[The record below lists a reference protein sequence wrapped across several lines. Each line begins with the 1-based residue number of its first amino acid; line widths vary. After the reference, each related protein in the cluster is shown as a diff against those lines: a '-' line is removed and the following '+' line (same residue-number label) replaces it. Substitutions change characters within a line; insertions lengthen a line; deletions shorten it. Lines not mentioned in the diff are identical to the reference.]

1 MFHTS
6 RTFRTVTGVVALA
19 LAGTALAGCGSSSP
33 STDTKTVVIATHD
46 SWAMPASVLKDFT
59 KKTGYTVKIQQQGD
73 VGELTN
79 KLVLTKGS
87 PIADG
92 VYGIDNTFATRA
104 SDEGVLAHY
113 TPPNVPASARQ
124 FRPDGA
130 AGDELTPVDY
140 SDVCVN
146 VDDAWFAAKRLAEP
160 KTFDDLAKPA
170 YKNLMVTPGATTSST
185 GLAFLAATVAA
196 KGAGWQTYWKALL
209 ANGLK
214 VDPGWTE
221 AYEGDFT
228 AGGGKGT
235 RPIVVSYSSSPPFT
249 IPKGTT
255 RPTSSALLD
264 TCFRQVEYA
273 GVLTGAKNAKGAQA
287 FVRFMLSKEVQAA
300 LPDNMY
306 VYPVD
311 DTVALPKLWA
321 RWATVS
327 PKPWVVSPAEIT
339 ANRSAWLRDWR
350 DLTSQ

>member
-1 MFHTS
+1 MFHPS
-6 RTFRTVTGVVALA
+6 RTFRATTGVVAVA
-19 LAGTALAGCGSSSP
+19 LAAVTLAGCGSSSS
-33 STDTKTVVIATHD
+33 STDTTTVVIATHD
-46 SWAMPASVLKDFT
+46 SWAMPGSVLKDFT
-59 KKTGYTVKIQQQGD
+59 SKTGYTVKIQQQGD

-79 KLVLTKGS
+79 KLVLTKGN

-104 SDEGVLAHY
+104 SDEGVLADY
-113 TPPNVPASARQ
+113 TPPKLPASADR
-124 FRPDGA
+124 FRLDGA
-130 AGDELTPVDY
+130 AGAQLTPIDY
-140 SDVCVN
+140 GDVCVN
-146 VDDAWFAAKRLAEP
+146 VDDAWFAARKLAEP
-160 KTFDDLAKPA
+160 KTLDDLAKPA
-170 YKNLMVTPGATTSST
+170 YKDLMVTPGATTSST

-196 KGAGWQTYWKALL
+196 KGSGWQAYWKALL

-249 IPKGTT
+249 IPKGSD
-255 RPTSSALLD
+255 RPTTSALLD

-273 GVLTGAKNAKGAQA
+273 GVLAGARNPKGAQA
-287 FVRFMLSKEVQAA
+287 FVNFMLSREVQAA

-311 DTVALPKLWA
+311 STVALPKLWA
-321 RWATVS
+321 RWASVS
-327 PKPWVVSPAEIT
+327 TRPWVVSPAEIT
-339 ANRSAWLRDWR
+339 ADRSSWLRDWR